1 MTKQELRSL
10 IQSVM
15 MEIQEEMDEVTTT
28 ASIDGYKT
36 PHAFKKTDGTDVDDE
51 PDKNYVRRLNTA
63 TGYTLVKENKK
74 YDTLDD
80 FEKDAN
86 IGSVFY
92 LGNED
97 QFKRASKR
105 DYYKVVGKK
114 SDNSLIVSKGN
125 GKKKYTIGADRYDEP
140 VIIVK
145 ESKLNEGN
153 RWQDLRADDSRTPN
167 QKIGHGIREIRKQLS
182 EIELFLKW
190 YSKIK
195 EESGLDRDKFW
206 RRTNRHLE
214 VIGNRIDKISERI
227 KNL

>member
-36 PHAFKKTDGTDVDDE
+36 PHAFKKTTGKDVDDE
-51 PDKNYVRRLNTA
+51 PDKDYVKRLNTS
-63 TGYTLVKENKK
+63 TGYTLV
-74 YDTLDD
+74 
-80 FEKDAN
+80 
-86 IGSVFY
+86 
-92 LGNED
+92 
-97 QFKRASKR
+97 
-105 DYYKVVGKK
+105 
-114 SDNSLIVSKGN
+114 
-125 GKKKYTIGADRYDEP
+125 
-140 VIIVK
+140 
-145 ESKLNEGN
+145 NEGN

-167 QKIGHGIREIRKQLS
+167 QKIGYGIREIRKQLS

>member
-1 MTKQELRSL
+1 MTKEELRNF
-10 IQSVM
+10 IQSVIS
-15 MEIQEEMDEVTTT
+15 EIQEELDEITVTGN
-28 ASIDGYKT
+28 IDGYKT
-36 PHAFKKTDGTDVDDE
+36 PHAFKKTDGTNVDDE
-51 PDKNYVRRLNTA
+51 PDKDYVRRLNKS

-80 FEKDAN
+80 FEKDAK

-97 QFKRASKR
+97 QFKRASKGG
-105 DYYKVVGKK
+105 YYKVVGKK
-114 SDNSLIVSKGN
+114 SDDSLIVSRGSS
-125 GKKKYTIGADRYDEP
+125 KKKYTIGADRYDEP
-140 VIIVK
+140 VIVVK
-145 ESKLNEGN
+145 ESINEGN
-153 RWQDLRADDSRTPN
+153 RWQNLRADDSRTPN

-195 EESGLDRDKFW
+195 EESGLNRDKFW